1 MNTQFNRTA
10 VLISLGLSIVLVVGV
25 LFGTKYFFDNVAR
38 QPVSV
43 SAIDSPESSS
53 PLCEQLGSNLPE
65 RFMGEKRSEL
75 VEPAPDGVAAWADI
89 SSMATV
95 LRCGV
100 SMPLQYTDYS
110 EPVEIDGSNWLEVR
124 DMTEGS
130 TLTTWYNVDYSPAV
144 AVTTHGDEQPE
155 GLSDSLNALE
165 ARAQEP
171 RPAPLSQLPA
181 ADSSN
186 TSDSTNIEE
195 VCAPLADALPDT
207 LGENYQRMEV
217 PEENTAAW
225 SAPGFE
231 PIVIRCGVAPP
242 AGYEPGEQLQQIND
256 IPWFQDTTLGEGT
269 TAGTWYALGRATDI
283 AVSAPQGVAN
293 TALVELGDL
302 ISANTA
308 EQDSPSSTRS
318 KEF

>member
-10 VLISLGLSIVLVVGV
+10 VLVSLGLSIVLVVGV

-53 PLCEQLGSNLPE
+53 PLCEELVENLPE

-75 VEPAPDGVAAWADI
+75 VEPAPEGVAAWADI

-100 SMPLQYTDYS
+100 SMPLQYTEYS
-110 EPVEIDGSNWLEVR
+110 QPVEVDGSNWLEVR

-130 TLTTWYNVDYSPAV
+130 TLTTWYNTDYSPAI
-144 AVTTHGDEQPE
+144 AVTTHGDEQPA
-155 GLSDSLNALE
+155 GLKDALSSLEQAP
-165 ARAQEP
+165 QEP
-171 RPAPLSQLPA
+171 NPAPLFQLPA
-181 ADSSN
+181 ANDTN
-186 TSDSTNIEE
+186 ASDIAE
-195 VCAPLADALPDT
+195 VCAPLDDALPET
-207 LGENYQRMEV
+207 IGEDYTRFEV
-217 PEENTAAW
+217 EDDHTAAW
-225 SAPGFE
+225 GAPGRE

-242 AGYEPGEQLQQIND
+242 AGYQPGEQLQQIND

-269 TAGTWYALGRATDI
+269 TAGTWYALGRETDI
-283 AVSAPQGVAN
+283 AVSAPQDAAN
-293 TALVELGDL
+293 TALVELGEV
-302 ISANTA
+302 ISATTN
-308 EQDSPSSTRS
+308 EQSEQAQS
-318 KEF
+318 